1 MEYTSSHNVV
11 AYCFASKPGFSKIG
25 SYTGNGNAD
34 GPYVNLG
41 FKPAW
46 VMYKRTDA
54 VNDWLLFDNKR
65 DVDNVASL
73 RLFPNQSYADY
84 TDARIDI
91 LSNGFK
97 ARATTND
104 TNANGGTYLYMA
116 FAESPFKNANA
127 R

>member
-1 MEYTSSHNVV
+1 
-11 AYCFASKPGFSKIG
+11 
-25 SYTGNGNAD
+25 
-34 GPYVNLG
+34 
-41 FKPAW
+41 
-46 VMYKRTDA
+46 MYKRTDA

-73 RLFPNQSYADY
+73 RLFPNQNYADY

-97 ARATTND
+97 VRATTND
-104 TNANGGTYLYMA
+104 TNANGGTYLYLA
-116 FAESPFKNANA
+116 FAESPQKTATA